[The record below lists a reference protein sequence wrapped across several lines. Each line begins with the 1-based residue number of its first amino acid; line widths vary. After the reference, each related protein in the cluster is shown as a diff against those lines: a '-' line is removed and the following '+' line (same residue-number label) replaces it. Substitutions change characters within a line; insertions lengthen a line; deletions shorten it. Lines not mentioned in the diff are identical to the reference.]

1 VLYINSAVHCAA
13 ARGHLDCV
21 KALHEDA
28 ADMWV
33 ASDKGECPVHEAAMA
48 KHNGKLIFYIVS
60 AFAVIAISLQ
70 SCSTLATRIGL
81 RKKYDM
87 QRYGDMDQLP

>member
-1 VLYINSAVHCAA
+1 VLCINRAVHCAA

-21 KALHEDA
+21 KALHEND

-48 KHNGKLIFYIVS
+48 KHNGIFNIVF
-60 AFAVIAISLQ
+60 AFTVIS
-70 SCSTLATRIGL
+70 STLATRIGL
-81 RKKYDM
+81 CSV
-87 QRYGDMDQLP
+87 L